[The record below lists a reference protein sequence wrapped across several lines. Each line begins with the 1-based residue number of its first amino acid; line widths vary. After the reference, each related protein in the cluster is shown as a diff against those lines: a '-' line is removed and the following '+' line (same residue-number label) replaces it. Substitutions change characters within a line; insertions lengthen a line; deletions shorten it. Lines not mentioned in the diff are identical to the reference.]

1 MHALVLGIPLPH
13 ITFDNYSFLSAPSL
27 FDYDQIIVDMSAL
40 SEAVEQARDGSPEHR
55 THSGQ
60 TVVNGPSS
68 TKTFSLVELLRLR
81 RLEAERALARGGTV
95 VCFAYPDVAHEGIAG
110 LPGWRRYDWLPA
122 PEGFSYTE
130 HLLAGFGKPGVEIAD
145 AEHAFAP
152 YVDKFG
158 GRLAFRAYVLEQ
170 ADVELGEDGF
180 PQYARVFARSPGGAA
195 VGVELKVGPGRVVL
209 LPPLDS
215 LDYSKDRVPLANV
228 LYDCLERMQTGTA
241 DEPSQLI
248 DKEAS

>member
-13 ITFDNYSFLSAPSL
+13 INFDNYSFLSAPSL

-40 SEAVEQARDGSPEHR
+40 SEAVEQARDGSPEHN

-68 TKTFSLVELLRLR
+68 TKTFSLAELLRLR

-95 VCFAYPDVAHEGIAG
+95 VCLAYPDVAHEGIAG

-158 GRLAFRAYVLEQ
+158 GRLAFRAYASEQ
-170 ADVELGEDGF
+170 DESFSQCG
-180 PQYARVFARSPGGAA
+180 RVFARSPGGAA

-228 LYDCLERMQTGTA
+228 LCNCLERMQAGTA

>member
-1 MHALVLGIPLPH
+1 MRALVLGIPLPH

-27 FDYDQIIVDMSAL
+27 FDYDRIIVDMSAL

-68 TKTFSLVELLRLR
+68 TRTFSLTELLRLR
-81 RLEAERALARGGTV
+81 RLEAERALARGGIV
-95 VCFAYPDVAHEGIAG
+95 VCLAYPDVAHEGIAG

-130 HLLAGFGKPGVEIAD
+130 HLLAGFGKPGVEITD
-145 AEHAFAP
+145 AAHPFAP
-152 YVDKFG
+152 YVTEFG
-158 GRLAFRAYVLEQ
+158 VRLAFRAYASEQ
-170 ADVELGEDGF
+170 DESF
-180 PQYARVFARSPGGAA
+180 SQYGRVFARSLGGTA
-195 VGVELKVGPGRVVL
+195 VGVELEVGTGRVVL

-215 LDYSKDRVPLANV
+215 LDYSNDRVPLANI
-228 LYDCLERMQTGTA
+228 LCDCLERMQAGTA

>member
-27 FDYDQIIVDMSAL
+27 FDYDRIIVDMSAL

-55 THSGQ
+55 TRDGR

-68 TKTFSLVELLRLR
+68 TTAFSLAELLRLR
-81 RLEAERALARGGTV
+81 RLEAERALTRGGTV
-95 VCFAYPDVAHEGIAG
+95 ACLAYPDVAHEGIAG

-122 PEGFSYTE
+122 PEGFSYAE

-152 YVDKFG
+152 YVTTFG
-158 GRLAFRAYVLEQ
+158 VRLAFRAYASEQ
-170 ADVELGEDGF
+170 NDGF
-180 PQYARVFARSPGGAA
+180 SHYGRVFARSLGDAA
-195 VGVELKVGPGRVVL
+195 VGVELEVGKGHVVL

-215 LDYSKDRVPLANV
+215 LNYSNDRGPLANV
-228 LYDCLERMQTGTA
+228 LCDCLERMPASTA
-241 DEPSQLI
+241 DEPSQLAR
-248 DKEAS
+248 KEAS

>member
-1 MHALVLGIPLPH
+1 MRALVLGIPLPH

-27 FDYDQIIVDMSAL
+27 FDYDRIIVDMSAL
-40 SEAVEQARDGSPEHR
+40 SEAVEQAIDGSPEHR

-68 TKTFSLVELLRLR
+68 TRTFSLAELLRLR
-81 RLEAERALARGGTV
+81 RLEAERALARGGTL
-95 VCFAYPDVAHEGIAG
+95 VCLAYPDVAHEGIAD

-122 PEGFSYTE
+122 PEGVSYTE

-152 YVDKFG
+152 YAEAFG
-158 GRLAFRAYVLEQ
+158 VRLAFRAYASEQ
-170 ADVELGEDGF
+170 DESF
-180 PQYARVFARSPGGAA
+180 SQYGRVFARSPGGAA
-195 VGVELKVGPGRVVL
+195 VGVELKIGTGRVVL
-209 LPPLDS
+209 LPPLDP
-215 LDYSKDRVPLANV
+215 LNYSNDRVPLAKV
-228 LYDCLERMQTGTA
+228 LCDCLERMQASTA

-248 DKEAS
+248 RKEAS

>member
-1 MHALVLGIPLPH
+1 MRTLVLGIPLPH

-27 FDYDQIIVDMSAL
+27 FDYDRVIVDMSAL

-68 TKTFSLVELLRLR
+68 TRTFSLAEMLRLR
-81 RLEAERALARGGTV
+81 RLEAERALARGGTL
-95 VCFAYPDVAHEGIAG
+95 VCFAYPDGAHEGIAG
-110 LPGWRRYDWLPA
+110 LPAWRRYDWLPA

-130 HLLAGFGKPGVEIAD
+130 HLLAGFGKSGVEIAD

-152 YVDKFG
+152 YVKAFG
-158 GRLAFRAYVLEQ
+158 VRLAFRAYASEQ
-170 ADVELGEDGF
+170 DESF
-180 PQYARVFARSPGGAA
+180 SQYGRVFARSLGGAA
-195 VGVELKVGPGRVVL
+195 VGVELEVGTGRVIL

-215 LDYSKDRVPLANV
+215 LDYSNDRVPLANV
-228 LYDCLERMQTGTA
+228 LCDCLERMQAGAA

>member
-27 FDYDQIIVDMSAL
+27 FDYDRIIVDMSAV
-40 SEAVEQARDGSPEHR
+40 SEAVDQARDGSPEHR

-68 TKTFSLVELLRLR
+68 TRTFSLAELLRLR

-95 VCFAYPDVAHEGIAG
+95 VCLAYPDVAHEGIAS

-130 HLLAGFGKPGVEIAD
+130 NLLAGFGKPGVEIAD
-145 AEHAFAP
+145 AEHPFAP
-152 YVDKFG
+152 YVEAFG
-158 GRLAFRAYVLEQ
+158 VRLAFRAYASEQ
-170 ADVELGEDGF
+170 DESF
-180 PQYARVFARSPGGAA
+180 SQYGRVFARSLGGAA
-195 VGVELKVGPGRVVL
+195 AGVELAVGTGRVVL
-209 LPPLDS
+209 LPPRDS
-215 LDYSKDRVPLANV
+215 LNYSNDRVPLANV
-228 LYDCLERMQTGTA
+228 LCDCLERMPARTV

>member
-145 AEHAFAP
+145 AEHPFAP
-152 YVDKFG
+152 YVKAFG
-158 GRLAFRAYVLEQ
+158 VRLAFRAYASEQ
-170 ADVELGEDGF
+170 DEGF
-180 PQYARVFARSPGGAA
+180 SQYGRVFARSLGGAA
-195 VGVELKVGPGRVVL
+195 VGVELIVETGRVVL

-215 LDYSKDRVPLANV
+215 LNYSNDRVPLANV
-228 LYDCLERMQTGTA
+228 LCDCLERIPASTA

-248 DKEAS
+248 PKEAS

>member
-13 ITFDNYSFLSAPSL
+13 ITFDNYSFLSAPCL
-27 FDYDQIIVDMSAL
+27 FDYDRIIVDMSAL
-40 SEAVEQARDGSPEHR
+40 SEAVEQARDGSREHR

-68 TKTFSLVELLRLR
+68 TRTFSLAELLRLR

-95 VCFAYPDVAHEGIAG
+95 VCLAYPDVAHEGIAG

-122 PEGFSYTE
+122 PEGFSYAE

-145 AEHAFAP
+145 AEHAFVP
-152 YVDKFG
+152 YVEAFG
-158 GRLAFRAYVLEQ
+158 VRLAFRAYASEQ
-170 ADVELGEDGF
+170 DEIF
-180 PQYARVFARSPGGAA
+180 SQYARVFARSPGGAA

-228 LYDCLERMQTGTA
+228 LCDCLERMQASTA
-241 DEPSQLI
+241 NEPSQLI

>member
-1 MHALVLGIPLPH
+1 MNALVLGIPLPH

-27 FDYDQIIVDMSAL
+27 FDYDRIIVDMSAL
-40 SEAVEQARDGSPEHR
+40 SEAVEQGRDGSPEHR

-68 TKTFSLVELLRLR
+68 TRTFSLAELLRLR

-95 VCFAYPDVAHEGIAG
+95 VCLAYPDVAHEGITG

-152 YVDKFG
+152 YVDTFG
-158 GRLAFRAYVLEQ
+158 VRLAFRAYASEQ
-170 ADVELGEDGF
+170 DGSF
-180 PQYARVFARSPGGAA
+180 SQYGRVFARSPGGAA
-195 VGVELKVGPGRVVL
+195 VGVELKVGTGRVIL

-228 LYDCLERMQTGTA
+228 LCDCLERMQSDTA

>member
-1 MHALVLGIPLPH
+1 MNALVLGIPLPH

-68 TKTFSLVELLRLR
+68 TNTFSLVELLRLR

-145 AEHAFAP
+145 AEHPFAP
-152 YVDKFG
+152 YVKAFG
-158 GRLAFRAYVLEQ
+158 VRLAFRAYASEQ
-170 ADVELGEDGF
+170 DEGF
-180 PQYARVFARSPGGAA
+180 SQYGRVFARSLGGAA
-195 VGVELKVGPGRVVL
+195 VGVELIVETGRVVL

-215 LDYSKDRVPLANV
+215 LNYSNDRVPLANV
-228 LYDCLERMQTGTA
+228 LCDCLERIPASTA

-248 DKEAS
+248 PKEAS

>member
-27 FDYDQIIVDMSAL
+27 FDYDRIIVDMSAL
-40 SEAVEQARDGSPEHR
+40 SEAVEQARDGSAEHK

-68 TKTFSLVELLRLR
+68 TSTFSLAELLRLR

-95 VCFAYPDVAHEGIAG
+95 VCLTYPDVAHEGIAD

-152 YVDKFG
+152 YVDTFG
-158 GRLAFRAYVLEQ
+158 VRLAFRAYASEQ
-170 ADVELGEDGF
+170 DESF
-180 PQYARVFARSPGGAA
+180 SQYGRVFARSPGGAA
-195 VGVELKVGPGRVVL
+195 VGVELKVGTGRVVL

-228 LYDCLERMQTGTA
+228 LCDCLERAPADTA

>member
-27 FDYDQIIVDMSAL
+27 FDYDRNIVDMSAL

-68 TKTFSLVELLRLR
+68 TSTFSLAELLRLR

-95 VCFAYPDVAHEGIAG
+95 VCLAYPDVAHEGITG

-152 YVDKFG
+152 YVDTFG
-158 GRLAFRAYVLEQ
+158 VRLAFRAYASEQ
-170 ADVELGEDGF
+170 DESF
-180 PQYARVFARSPGGAA
+180 SQYGRVFARSPGGAA
-195 VGVELKVGPGRVVL
+195 VGVELKVGTGRVVL

-228 LYDCLERMQTGTA
+228 LGDCLERMQVGTA
-241 DEPSQLI
+241 DKPSQLTE
-248 DKEAS
+248 KEAS

>member
-1 MHALVLGIPLPH
+1 MRALVLGIPLPH

-27 FDYDQIIVDMSAL
+27 FDYDRLIVDMSTL

-68 TKTFSLVELLRLR
+68 TRTFSLTELLRLR

-95 VCFAYPDVAHEGIAG
+95 VCLAYPDVAHEGIAG

-152 YVDKFG
+152 YVNTFG
-158 GRLAFRAYVLEQ
+158 VRLAFRAYASEQ
-170 ADVELGEDGF
+170 DESF
-180 PQYARVFARSPGGAA
+180 SQYGLVFARSLGGGA
-195 VGVELKVGPGRVVL
+195 VGVELKVGTGRVIL

-215 LDYSKDRVPLANV
+215 LDYSNDRVPLANV
-228 LYDCLERMQTGTA
+228 LCDCLERMQAGTA

>member
-1 MHALVLGIPLPH
+1 MRALVLGIPLPH

-27 FDYDQIIVDMSAL
+27 FDYDRIIVDMSAL
-40 SEAVEQARDGSPEHR
+40 SEAVEQARDGSPEHT

-68 TKTFSLVELLRLR
+68 TRTFSLAELLRLR

-95 VCFAYPDVAHEGIAG
+95 VCLAYPDVPHEGITG
-110 LPGWRRYDWLPA
+110 LPAWRRYDWLPA

-130 HLLAGFGKPGVEIAD
+130 HLLAGFGKPGVKIAD

-152 YVDKFG
+152 YVEAFG
-158 GRLAFRAYVLEQ
+158 VRLAFRAYASEQ
-170 ADVELGEDGF
+170 DESF
-180 PQYARVFARSPGGAA
+180 SQYGRVFARSPGGAA
-195 VGVELKVGPGRVVL
+195 VGIELEVGTGRVVL

-228 LYDCLERMQTGTA
+228 LCDCLERMQASTA